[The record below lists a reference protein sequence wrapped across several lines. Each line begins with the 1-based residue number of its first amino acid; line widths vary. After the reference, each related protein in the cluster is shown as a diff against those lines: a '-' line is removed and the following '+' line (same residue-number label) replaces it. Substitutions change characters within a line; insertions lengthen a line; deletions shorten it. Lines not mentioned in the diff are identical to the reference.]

1 VDIARPDHAR
11 KVRRKRILY
20 AVLVVIGV
28 VALSVAVM
36 SLEPAAPSVDAASL
50 WIDTVQRGEMVR
62 EVRGPGT
69 LVPEEIRWIPALTEG
84 RVDRILVDPG
94 ERVTPDTVILELSD
108 PSVEQAF
115 ENAKLQLLAAEADH
129 QNLIVQLQ
137 SDLLNQQASCA
148 QVTADYQE
156 AILEA
161 EANEQLAKD
170 DLIPSIDLKRSKIRA
185 EQLANRNRIEELRLA
200 KTQESHDAQLG
211 AEHARLEQARAMF
224 NLRKRERESLKV
236 RSTIAGVLQQVPV
249 EEGQQVSPGTNLARV
264 AQPEILKAELRIA
277 ETQAR
282 DLLPGLRAKIDTRN
296 GVIEGVVTRVD
307 PAAQEGTVL
316 VDVELPRELP
326 KGARPQ
332 LSVDGTIELER
343 LENVLYVGRTAYGQA
358 NSTIGLFKLI
368 NDGTEAVRVQVQL
381 GRSSVSTFEIVDGL
395 EEGEQII
402 RSDTS
407 AWDDYDRLRLR

>member
-1 VDIARPDHAR
+1 MDIARPDHAR

-156 AILEA
+156 AMLEA

-211 AEHARLEQARAMF
+211 AERARLEQARAMF

-236 RSTIAGVLQQVPV
+236 RSTIGGVLQQVPV

-381 GRSSVSTFEIVDGL
+381 GRSSVSTFEIVAGL

>member
-1 VDIARPDHAR
+1 MDIARPDHAR

-148 QVTADYQE
+148 QVAADYQE

-236 RSTIAGVLQQVPV
+236 RSTIGGVLQQVPV

-381 GRSSVSTFEIVDGL
+381 GRSSVSTFEIVAGL